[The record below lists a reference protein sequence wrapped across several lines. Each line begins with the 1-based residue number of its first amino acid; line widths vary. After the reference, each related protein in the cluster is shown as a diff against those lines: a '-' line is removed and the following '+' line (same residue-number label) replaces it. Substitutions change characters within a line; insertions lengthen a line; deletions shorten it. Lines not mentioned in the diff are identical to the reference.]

1 MVSSRIDKYRDL
13 RSGLKDEVG
22 ISRDNISNIVDDYDN
37 DDADDFLASV
47 NRFFNKSND
56 DNDKNEIEDTLT
68 EVKFYTKIRKVKLLF
83 FLKNSSY
90 YYKVD
95 NCII

>member
-68 EVKFYTKIRKVKLLF
+68 EAKTFERVFY
-83 FLKNSSY
+83 S
-90 YYKVD
+90 
-95 NCII
+95 

>member
-47 NRFFNKSND
+47 NRFLINRMMIMIKM
-56 DNDKNEIEDTLT
+56 KL
-68 EVKFYTKIRKVKLLF
+68 KIH
-83 FLKNSSY
+83 
-90 YYKVD
+90 
-95 NCII
+95 

>member
-47 NRFFNKSND
+47 NRFFNK
-56 DNDKNEIEDTLT
+56 IE
-68 EVKFYTKIRKVKLLF
+68 
-83 FLKNSSY
+83 
-90 YYKVD
+90 
-95 NCII
+95 